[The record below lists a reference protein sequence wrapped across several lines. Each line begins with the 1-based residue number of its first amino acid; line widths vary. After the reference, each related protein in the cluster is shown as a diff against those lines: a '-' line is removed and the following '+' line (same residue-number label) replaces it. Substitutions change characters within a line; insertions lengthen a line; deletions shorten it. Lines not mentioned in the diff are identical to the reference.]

1 MVDSIKPSGTIQN
14 ALSVGKSQKIEDDKQ
29 SAPAPSAAPLDEV
42 KFSPEALSLNEAT
55 ISAQQARES
64 LAEQPLTTLSDNA
77 ERLNTLV

>member
-14 ALSVGKSQKIEDDKQ
+14 ALSVGKSQKIEDEKKATP
-29 SAPAPSAAPLDEV
+29 SSAAPVDEV

-55 ISAQQARES
+55 TSAQQARES
-64 LAEQPLTTLSDNA
+64 LTEQPLTTLSDNA

>member
-14 ALSVGKSQKIEDDKQ
+14 ALSVGKSQKIEDEKKATPSP
-29 SAPAPSAAPLDEV
+29 SAPVDEV

-55 ISAQQARES
+55 ISAQQAGES

>member
-14 ALSVGKSQKIEDDKQ
+14 ALSVGKSQKIEDEKK
-29 SAPAPSAAPLDEV
+29 AVPASPSAPLDEV

-64 LAEQPLTTLSDNA
+64 LTEQPLTTLSDNA